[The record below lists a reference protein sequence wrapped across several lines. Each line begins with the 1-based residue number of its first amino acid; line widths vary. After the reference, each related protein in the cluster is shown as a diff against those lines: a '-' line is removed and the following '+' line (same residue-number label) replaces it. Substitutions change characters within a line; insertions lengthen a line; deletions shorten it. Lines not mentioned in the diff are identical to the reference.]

1 MLWTFPC
8 LLCSV
13 LAVEERKERGVEGAG
28 KTPERERRGAGRQHD
43 EETTSDIGSVA
54 LFSSQIQPQIL
65 LFKKKILHHIKIS
78 ANAWSTK
85 CR

>member
-28 KTPERERRGAGRQHD
+28 KTPERERRVAAGRQRD
-43 EETTSDIGSVA
+43 EETTSE
-54 LFSSQIQPQIL
+54 
-65 LFKKKILHHIKIS
+65 
-78 ANAWSTK
+78 
-85 CR
+85 